1 MEELLM
7 EERFLRFVEWIGD
20 KIDRGDIIEF
30 DLEMFYKYLPYIK
43 NQEVLE
49 NCIDEENELGESL
62 EWDMIEFVEGV

>member
-1 MEELLM
+1 M
-7 EERFLRFVEWIGD
+7 EERFLRFVEWVGD

-43 NQEVLE
+43 NREVLE